1 VVIDIAA
8 PTNKAKATK
17 ETWERLLILYKIVNA
32 KITPKIK
39 GSKILILEV
48 RTAIFNL
55 WRRYLG
61 LAE

>member
-1 VVIDIAA
+1 
-8 PTNKAKATK
+8 
-17 ETWERLLILYKIVNA
+17 VNA